1 MPTLPPSM
9 KRCWAAE
16 CQAMLRKKNES
27 PVLTNSIPLNKYLL
41 SAFHELS
48 NVLDTLEETKEV
60 KTVTTLKEFA
70 ILLKASPGKQFAAE

>member
-1 MPTLPPSM
+1 M
-9 KRCWAAE
+9 
-16 CQAMLRKKNES
+16 
-27 PVLTNSIPLNKYLL
+27 LTNSIPLNKYLL

>member
-1 MPTLPPSM
+1 M

-48 NVLDTLEETKEV
+48 NILDTLEETKEV